1 MRAQAR
7 GVERGGPPRGRGCGL
22 CGGASPGVVLDA
34 ILGGGGAHL
43 RWRCS
48 SSSPRC
54 SPTSGWASYRALP
67 TTPPASLSPSPHHLR
82 RLHHTFDLA
91 RYLIW
96 VDTFNLT
103 SLVMLSIALVE
114 SILVHL
120 LCRRNYMVTACTPM
134 TSGRLKPTSTQTP
147 REHLRTPTSP

>member
-1 MRAQAR
+1 MMGDRVA
-7 GVERGGPPRGRGCGL
+7 
-22 CGGASPGVVLDA
+22 A
-34 ILGGGGAHL
+34 ILVAMLIVVTSLQSDLGLGKLSCAAYH
-43 RWRCS
+43 
-48 SSSPRC
+48 
-54 SPTSGWASYRALP
+54 PTRLP
-67 TTPPASLSPSPHHLR
+67 LTLTTPPPPLTP
-82 RLHHTFDLA
+82 HTFDLA

-134 TSGRLKPTSTQTP
+134 TSGRLEPTSTQTP
-147 REHLRTPTSP
+147 REHLRTPTP